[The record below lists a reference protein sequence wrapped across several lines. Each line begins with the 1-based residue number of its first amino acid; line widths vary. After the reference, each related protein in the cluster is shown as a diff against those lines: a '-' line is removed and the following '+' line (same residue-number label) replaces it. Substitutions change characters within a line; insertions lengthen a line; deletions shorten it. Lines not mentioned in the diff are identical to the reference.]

1 MDHKILF
8 RCVGLSDNVVS
19 WFNAYLKGRTQCVQV
34 EGIQSDLM
42 EVGTGV
48 PQGSVLGPLLFTIY
62 MNCLDVNIENAD
74 DTVIYCCAPT
84 QQQAL
89 GDLQSAFDIIQAR
102 FFTLKLVLNVEKT
115 KFM

>member
-1 MDHKILF
+1 MI
-8 RCVGLSDNVVS
+8 
-19 WFNAYLKGRTQCVQV
+19 NAYLKGRTQCVQV
-34 EGIQSDLM
+34 EGIKSDLM

-62 MNCLDVNIENAD
+62 INCFDVNIENARFHFYAD
-74 DTVIYCCAPT
+74 DTVIYCSAPT

-89 GDLQSAFDIIQAR
+89 GDLQSAFYIIQAR

-115 KFM
+115 KCM